1 MDDNNRKNFNFK
13 YIVLKQ
19 WIVDNIKNK
28 TFKYNDKLPSEN
40 LLCRKFGI
48 SRQTVRNAMAQLS
61 EEGVVKKVRGSGMY
75 VNKTFAAATSKTVG
89 ILISYL
95 NEYIFQHI
103 FKEIET
109 VLQLEGYEIDLCISE
124 NRIEQERGFLDRMY
138 HSDVA
143 GLIIE
148 GTRSALPNP
157 NIRYYRKLEEKDV
170 PFLFIHNYYND
181 VKCPSILMDD
191 IGASKRMTQMLIEAG
206 HTEIAGIFK
215 GDDLQGHRR
224 YLGYVEALNEAGI
237 PVREELIGWFYSNYD
252 NNILLEI
259 SIKAILDTLD
269 YYTAMVSY
277 NDLIALEI
285 NKFCVKNGISIPDDV
300 SMVSFDDGVAS
311 SSLGI
316 ISAKHPK
323 KLLGIEAAMRILRM
337 IREGREAIPPVP
349 YVISTEL
356 ALRDSIKNITAL

>member
-1 MDDNNRKNFNFK
+1 MSDVSNKNFHFK

-28 TFKYNDKLPSEN
+28 TFQYNDKLPSEN
-40 LLCRKFGI
+40 LLCRKFGV

-61 EEGVVKKVRGSGMY
+61 EEGIVRKVRGSGMY
-75 VNKTFAAATSKTVG
+75 VNKTTFAAATSKTIGV
-89 ILISYL
+89 LISYL
-95 NEYIFQHI
+95 NEYIFRHVFQ
-103 FKEIET
+103 EIET
-109 VLQLEGYEIDLCISE
+109 VLTMEGYEIDLCISE
-124 NRIEQERGFLDRMY
+124 NRIEQESSFLDRMY

-148 GTRSALPNP
+148 GTKSALPNP
-157 NIRYYRKLEEKDV
+157 NLKYYRQLEEKGV
-170 PFLFIHNYYND
+170 PFLMIHNYYNGLQ
-181 VKCPSILMDD
+181 CPSILMDD
-191 IGASKRMTQMLIEAG
+191 IGASKRMTKMLIDAG
-206 HTEIAGIFK
+206 HTKIAGIFK

-224 YLGYVEALNEAGI
+224 YLGYVEALEEAGI

-269 YYTAMVSY
+269 YYTAMMAY

-285 NKFCVKNGISIPDDV
+285 NKSFEQNGIRIPDDI

-311 SSLGI
+311 GNMGI
-316 ISAKHPK
+316 ISAIHPK
-323 KLLGIEAAMRILRM
+323 KLLGIEAAMRILKM
-337 IREGREAIPPVP
+337 IREGRDTIEPQP
-349 YVISTEL
+349 YVIHTEI
-356 ALRDSIKNITAL
+356 AMRDSIKRL